1 MLLGAAVLLCAL
13 LAGWILVS
21 KPFSGSRPD
30 LISVA
35 IDTPYVGQG
44 VRAGT
49 QVVMHG
55 VEVGAVTDT
64 SPLPGGGVR
73 LMTEL
78 QKGPVSGLTDAMKI
92 DFRPINYFGVTGIN
106 IVAGSGGQALGNGMR
121 VNVVPRANSTL
132 QALLNQLGQVSTAA
146 VTPQLVTVID
156 RAVQYTDGLNPLVE
170 TLLIATQAVADVQQV
185 STARL
190 LANSTGIAVAFPSFT
205 DSVVGAL
212 YQIVDKP
219 RRFSADTWKNGPQEY
234 IRIGSTDFFGGASR
248 ILVNYIDDL
257 LPAVDAVKLLSDPMP
272 ALFRPDDFANTL
284 VQLRTRYEKLFAGDG
299 EQRAL
304 QVKIVMDALPGVAAP
319 LNAMGATP

>member
-1 MLLGAAVLLCAL
+1 
-13 LAGWILVS
+13 
-21 KPFSGSRPD
+21 
-30 LISVA
+30 
-35 IDTPYVGQG
+35 
-44 VRAGT
+44 
-49 QVVMHG
+49 
-55 VEVGAVTDT
+55 
-64 SPLPGGGVR
+64 
-73 LMTEL
+73 
-78 QKGPVSGLTDAMKI
+78 
-92 DFRPINYFGVTGIN
+92 
-106 IVAGSGGQALGNGMR
+106 
-121 VNVVPRANSTL
+121 
-132 QALLNQLGQVSTAA
+132 
-146 VTPQLVTVID
+146 
-156 RAVQYTDGLNPLVE
+156 
-170 TLLIATQAVADVQQV
+170 
-185 STARL
+185 